1 MRFRISLTLLCVC
14 TMAGIFAACKHK
26 PTVAP
31 DGGYPPEVAN
41 LIITRCAISGCHN
54 QSSYTACDN
63 LLLDTW
69 DHMFQGDNS
78 GAVVVPYRPE
88 YSTLLYFVNT
98 DSSLGPV
105 FQPLMPYQAKAPI
118 LSHAEYQV
126 LADWI
131 SKGAPNKDGAIPFAS
146 EASSRQKIYCSNQ
159 DGQTG
164 IDLMAV
170 IDAKSMLI
178 MRYVPMGENP
188 TVVESGHYLKFSDD
202 GSNAY
207 IAFYNSSVIQKFNT
221 NTDQVIGSTNLSKS
235 TGWSVMC
242 LDSANSKLLVSN
254 WTNDGSVATIFTNPM
269 SVDLA
274 QTYGALQYPHGIA
287 ANRSFDTFFVV
298 SQFGNTIYKLDDPS
312 NLAETIIIDDKPFAT
327 QIAGPHT
334 PDPHDL
340 IMMPDYSKYFVTCQN
355 TNDVRVVD
363 AHADTLIKVIPVGTF
378 PQEFAMSLRPATPY
392 IFVTCMQD
400 STGSTARG
408 TKGSVYVIDYRDYS
422 VKAIWYGDFFQPHT
436 ITVDDRDGLVYI
448 FSTNANGQPQHHAV
462 KGQKDG
468 WYSVYDLN
476 TLKPVNTKRYEM
488 KTNPY
493 ASGTRFK
500 HLGS

>member
-1 MRFRISLTLLCVC
+1 MRFRISLALLCVC
-14 TMAGIFAACKHK
+14 TMAGIFVACKHK

-131 SKGAPNKDGAIPFAS
+131 SKGAPNKDGAIPFAD
-146 EASSRQKIYCSNQ
+146 EASTRQKIYCTNQ

-170 IDAKSMLI
+170 IDAKSMVI
-178 MRYVPMGENP
+178 MRYLTMGSNA
-188 TVVESGHYLKFSDD
+188 TVVESGHCVKFSDD

-207 IAFYNSSVIQKFNT
+207 VGFYNSSVVQKFNST
-221 NTDQVIGSTNLSKS
+221 TDQIIGSTDMPKNA
-235 TGWSVMC
+235 GWSIIC
-242 LDSANSKLLVSN
+242 LDSPNSRMLISN
-254 WTNDGSVATIFTNPM
+254 WTNDGVVASVFTNPM
-269 SVDLA
+269 SVDLSN
-274 QTYGALQYPHGIA
+274 TYGALQYPHGIV
-287 ANRSFDTFFVV
+287 ANKSFDTFFVV
-298 SQFGNTIYKLDDPS
+298 SQFGNTVYKLSDPGS
-312 NLAETIIIDDKPFAT
+312 LAINLSLDGNMAT
-327 QIAGPHT
+327 QIAGAHT
-334 PDPHDL
+334 PDPHDV
-340 IMMPDYSKYFVTCQN
+340 IMTPDYSKYFVSCQN
-355 TNDVRVVD
+355 TDEVRVMD

-378 PQEFAMSLRPATPY
+378 PQEFALSLRPSSPY

-408 TKGSVYVIDYRDYS
+408 TKGSVYVINYQDMS
-422 VKAIWYGDFFQPHT
+422 IKTVWYGDFFQPHA
-436 ITVDDRDGLVYI
+436 ITVDDRDGLVYV
-448 FSTNANGQPQHHAV
+448 FSTNANGLPQHHAV

-476 TLKPVNTKRYEM
+476 TLTPVSTRRYEM

-493 ASGTRFK
+493 SAATRFK